1 MVDKKE
7 LKTLRVVLI
16 LMLLCLLLEIL

>member
-7 LKTLRVVLI
+7 LD
-16 LMLLCLLLEIL
+16 